1 MLSSMPIDSPM
12 PSPDINAPSPS
23 NSSESIENLHL
34 ENVIV
39 ENLSNASKYMINP
52 SVQNSISDTD
62 IYIPTTVVSN
72 TQLYVTPE
80 SYNTVQGIFNLY
92 F

>member
-23 NSSESIENLHL
+23 NSSGSIEDLHL
-34 ENVIV
+34 DNVIV
-39 ENLSNASKYMINP
+39 ENLSDANKYMIN
-52 SVQNSISDTD
+52 SSIENSISDTD
-62 IYIPTTVVSN
+62 VYVPTTVVSN
-72 TQLYVTPE
+72 NQLYITPE
-80 SYNTVQGIFNLY
+80 SYNTVQGIFYLY